1 MMSERVPRANIPTKM
16 SQTGNIQPMSKLYA
30 GFKYLK
36 TFLSHIKSWQGIILY
51 IDNHKMY
58 KQFHVKSQFKSL

>member
-1 MMSERVPRANIPTKM
+1 
-16 SQTGNIQPMSKLYA
+16 MSKLYA

-36 TFLSHIKSWQGIILY
+36 TVLSHIKSWQGIILY